1 MGMSYNSAIKLFK
14 RVGIKPITVKTGSPE
29 WVRVF
34 IEYKGCRYARA
45 SFKDNQLFNIKW
57 YDRGYT
63 DELNETDRL
72 KTAIALMKSKG
83 IVLSDGLWDLLVDRS
98 EALRDEAYRIKLAKR
113 EHLEEM
119 DLARGAK
126 KRKKRPKIKKPLI
139 RNYLTL
145 EGV

>member
-14 RVGIKPITVKTGSPE
+14 SVGIKPITVKTGSPE

-57 YDRGYT
+57 YDRGYE
-63 DELNETDRL
+63 DVLNETDRL
-72 KTAIALMKSKG
+72 RTAITLKQTKG
-83 IVLSDGLWDLLVDRS
+83 IVMSDTLWELLCDRS
-98 EALRDEAYRIKLAKR
+98 EALRDEAYSVKLAKR

-126 KRKKRPKIKKPLI
+126 KRKKRAKIKKPFI
-139 RNYLTL
+139 RNYLSL
-145 EGV
+145 EDV